1 MLTVIEDLLSVLQEC
16 GCRLKALQES
26 MVAVRSEFETKCKH
40 LEEAL
45 KSEKCVFVCFCCR
58 AYVDKIYA
66 YTLYIEMS
74 AVGRLASSKCLH

>member
-1 MLTVIEDLLSVLQEC
+1 MLTVIEDLSSVLQEC
-16 GCRLKALQES
+16 GCRLKVLQES
-26 MVAVRSEFETKCKH
+26 MVAVRSEFEAKSKH

-45 KSEKCVFVCFCCR
+45 KSEKCVCVCFCCS
-58 AYVDKIYA
+58 AYMDKVYV